1 MQMDRTRV
9 IFFAIVGLG
18 LLAALV
24 MVVANP
30 RSPAPV
36 APNTA
41 NSANPAGAPA
51 TSNTPS
57 APAQAVEISM
67 LTTDTKAEWV
77 LAVTE
82 LFNKAQIK
90 TSSGRP
96 VYVHV
101 TQEDSPGAT
110 QQAILDGQLKPT
122 VWSPGDM
129 SWVEAANQVWKD
141 RSGRPLVSGDCPRIV
156 YFPSGF
162 GMWRPMAEALGWPD
176 KPIGWSQLVDLA
188 ADPQGWGKVGHP
200 EWGQFKFGHAHP
212 DHSTTG
218 FSMMATLAYATLGKT
233 SGLTP
238 ELVRGEQVVQAFRK
252 VELNTYH
259 YGLSTRGLLTLMAN
273 RGPSYLH
280 AVTTSE
286 TAVLKANDV
295 FSQTMRFPYV
305 FVFPAEGTFW
315 SDNPFC
321 IPDAEWVSAEQREAA
336 GLYRDYLLQPAQ
348 QDMAVTIGLRPA
360 NSAVALHAP
369 ISLDKGTDPRVSPQ
383 TVLPLAPVSGD
394 TAAAIRDVFHLTKKK
409 ATVAILLDTSNSMTG
424 DKIKN
429 AVEATVGFL
438 KGLAKDDRVTIYTFS
453 DGVAELKPSG
463 RVGDVVEPLSQ
474 TLSGL
479 YSGGNTALYD
489 SICQA
494 VESMTKAR
502 ETDTAAGDRRL
513 YGVVVLSD
521 GDDTNSS
528 KTESQMF
535 GCLPSGED
543 VEGIKVFT
551 IAYGDSANKDL
562 LLRIANRTNGKTFAG
577 DPATIAQVYLSISA
591 EQ

>member
-1 MQMDRTRV
+1 
-9 IFFAIVGLG
+9 
-18 LLAALV
+18 
-24 MVVANP
+24 
-30 RSPAPV
+30 
-36 APNTA
+36 
-41 NSANPAGAPA
+41 
-51 TSNTPS
+51 
-57 APAQAVEISM
+57 
-67 LTTDTKAEWV
+67 
-77 LAVTE
+77 
-82 LFNKAQIK
+82 
-90 TSSGRP
+90 
-96 VYVHV
+96 
-101 TQEDSPGAT
+101 
-110 QQAILDGQLKPT
+110 
-122 VWSPGDM
+122 
-129 SWVEAANQVWKD
+129 
-141 RSGRPLVSGDCPRIV
+141 
-156 YFPSGF
+156 
-162 GMWRPMAEALGWPD
+162 
-176 KPIGWSQLVDLA
+176 
-188 ADPQGWGKVGHP
+188 
-200 EWGQFKFGHAHP
+200 
-212 DHSTTG
+212 
-218 FSMMATLAYATLGKT
+218 LGKT

-280 AVTTSE
+280 AVTASE

-321 IPDAEWVSAEQREAA
+321 IPDADWVSAEQREAA

-348 QDMAVTIGLRPA
+348 QDMAVTIGLRPV
-360 NSAVALHAP
+360 NSAVTLHAP

-429 AVEATVGFL
+429 TVEATTGFL
-438 KGLAKDDRVTIYTFS
+438 KGLDKDDRVTVYAFS
-453 DGVAELKPSG
+453 NSTQELQPAGRAGDVAES
-463 RVGDVVEPLSQ
+463 LSQ
-474 TLSGL
+474 TLKGL
-479 YSGGNTALYD
+479 QADTTIAAIAWGNTALYD

-494 VESMTKAR
+494 VESVATAR
-502 ETDTAAGDRRL
+502 EADRVAGEKRL

-521 GDDTNSS
+521 GADTASHRTQN
-528 KTESQMF
+528 QMF
-535 GCLPSGED
+535 DCLPSGED

-551 IAYGDSANKDL
+551 IAYGSDANQDL
-562 LLRIANRTNGKTFAG
+562 LGKIADHTNGKTFVG
-577 DPATIAQVYLSISA
+577 DPKTIGQVYLAISA

>member
-1 MQMDRTRV
+1 MKYEDNAGWVLNALNILGAVV
-9 IFFAIVGLG
+9 IIAIVS
-18 LLAALV
+18 ATIFVPLV
-24 MVVANP
+24 SGCSA
-30 RSPAPV
+30 RPA
-36 APNTA
+36 
-41 NSANPAGAPA
+41 SIPA
-51 TSNTPS
+51 TSTPS
-57 APAQAVEISM
+57 DIPPNAVEITM

-77 LAVTE
+77 LAVTQP
-82 LFNKAQIK
+82 FNKAEVK
-90 TSSGRP
+90 TSSGKP

-101 TQEDSPGAT
+101 TQEDSPGTT

-156 YFPSGF
+156 YAASGF

-280 AVTTSE
+280 AVTASE

-321 IPDAEWVSAEQREAA
+321 IPDADWVSAEQREAA

-348 QDMAVTIGLRPA
+348 QDMAVTIGLRPV
-360 NSAVALHAP
+360 NPDVALHAP

-383 TVLPLAPVSGD
+383 TVPPLAPVSGD

-409 ATVAILLDTSNSMTG
+409 ATVAILLDTSGSMSG
-424 DKIKN
+424 DKLTS
-429 AVEATVGFL
+429 AVEATTGFL
-438 KGLAKDDRVTIYTFS
+438 KGLDKDDRVTVYAFS
-453 DGVAELKPSG
+453 NSTQELQPAG
-463 RVGDVVEPLSQ
+463 RAGDVTE
-474 TLSGL
+474 TLGQALKGL
-479 YSGGNTALYD
+479 KAQSDTALYD

-502 ETDTAAGDRRL
+502 EADRAASEKRL

-521 GDDTNSS
+521 GNDTV
-528 KTESQMF
+528 KRRTESQMF
-535 GCLPSGED
+535 DCLPSGED

-551 IAYGDSANKDL
+551 IAYGSDANKSL
-562 LLRIANRTNGKTFAG
+562 LGKIADRTNGKTFAG
-577 DPATIAQVYLSISA
+577 DPKTIGQVYLAISA